1 MTRISSLRTSTSE
14 FLVVNKTFLKTFQC
28 FVWLNW
34 FQTILCF
41 KGSKGQ
47 VFFLFTVPAAFSHE
61 SSFQLQFWQ
70 KKKKMID
77 VQKEEGETVVN
88 AEAEACLDKQL

>member
-1 MTRISSLRTSTSE
+1 MTRILSLRTSTSE

-28 FVWLNW
+28 FLWLNW

-47 VFFLFTVPAAFSHE
+47 FFLFTIPAALGHE

-70 KKKKMID
+70 KKKKKID

-88 AEAEACLDKQL
+88 AEAEARLDKQL